1 MAADLSTKNAVTDA
15 PVQWNESVVKK
26 AYSHMR
32 IHFRQV
38 SPAVRNMVLQECMA
52 DLDPKQGVEGLVD
65 CIEAKL
71 NLP

>member
-1 MAADLSTKNAVTDA
+1 MTSDLSTKTAATGT
-15 PVQWNESVVKK
+15 PVQWNEGVVKK

-52 DLDPKQGVEGLVD
+52 DLDPDGGVEALVD
-65 CIEAKL
+65 CIETKL
-71 NLP
+71 KLP